1 MSVHTAVRIDYQP
14 SQSLGVYPTRMT
26 VSDASLGEFRDG
38 LSQNIRLSKLS
49 CDARLDGTQAAQTVS
64 SSSE

>member
-38 LSQNIRLSKLS
+38 LSQNIRLNDGLLTQERRPELS
-49 CDARLDGTQAAQTVS
+49 TCKVEL
-64 SSSE
+64 

>member
-26 VSDASLGEFRDG
+26 VSDAVSNLWSRDLVFTMMG
-38 LSQNIRLSKLS
+38 K
-49 CDARLDGTQAAQTVS
+49 TPV
-64 SSSE
+64 